1 MTAHQVSISAA
12 DLAAR
17 MKQRLSGVA
26 PNPAARIV
34 WEDAGQRVLLHLDSL
49 RARIVDG
56 WLLCQLHLETDQTQR
71 QALQFVYYL
80 GVPNEGGGVQAA
92 STINAAT
99 VPASQLADRWGAHVQ
114 RLLWDAVLD
123 GIETSIRHV
132 KEQQPGQRV
141 QLQGFTGV
149 TNALNVD
156 VLAGIP

>member
-1 MTAHQVSISAA
+1 MTALQVSISAG

-17 MKQRLSGVA
+17 MKQRLSGLA
-26 PNPAARIV
+26 PNPTARIV

-56 WLLCQLHLETDQTQR
+56 WLLCQLDLETDQTQR

-80 GVPNEGGGVQAA
+80 GVSGEGGGVQAA
-92 STINAAT
+92 STINAAS
-99 VPASQLADRWGAHVQ
+99 VAASQLADRWGAHVQ

-123 GIETSIRHV
+123 GIEASIRHV

-141 QLQGFTGV
+141 QLQGFTGA
-149 TNALNVD
+149 TNLLNVK
-156 VLAGIP
+156 VLAGIA